1 MRLRILRLG
10 LLIMKLKT
18 KVKREYDDD
27 GLLPLVNII
36 FLLLIFFMIVGVI
49 EKNII
54 KENLQLPRVS
64 LERFENKEVTKIYLD
79 AENNLFINDKNIDIN
94 QLKTE
99 IKTLGSKDVVI
110 IADKTLLYSDISRV
124 LLELKKNKIDNIKL
138 LSSINAN

>member
-1 MRLRILRLG
+1 
-10 LLIMKLKT
+10 MKLKT

-64 LERFENKEVTKIYLD
+64 LERFENKEVTKIFLD
-79 AENNLFINDKNIDIN
+79 AENNLFINDKNIDIS

-99 IKTLGSKDVVI
+99 IKTLGFKDVVI
-110 IADKTLLYSDISRV
+110 VADKTLLYSDISRV
-124 LLELKKNKIDNIKL
+124 LLELKKNKIDSIKL

>member
-1 MRLRILRLG
+1 
-10 LLIMKLKT
+10 MKLKT
-18 KVKREYDDD
+18 KVQREYDDD

-64 LERFENKEVTKIYLD
+64 LERFENKEVTKIFLD
-79 AENNLFINDKNIDIN
+79 AENKLFINDKNIDIS

-99 IKTLGSKDVVI
+99 IKTLGFKDVVI
-110 IADKTLLYSDISRV
+110 VADKTLLYSDISRV